1 MKSDDSLPS
10 FLVERYRDWKSVD
23 HADNLE
29 RFRILAE
36 YGQAP
41 GTMAITCCDS
51 RVQVTSIFEVEE
63 GEFFVHRNIAALVP
77 PLDRESRRIGT
88 PAAVEYAVKELEVA
102 RILVLGHSN
111 CGGVQG
117 CIDMHA
123 GTENPPPHELPFVA
137 EWLNILRPALP
148 GVAGIADPE
157 RKRTALERQAVIL
170 SLENLMTYPFVAEAV
185 GAGALT
191 LHGLWHDI
199 RSGAVLEYDRRTGT
213 FEDL

>member
-1 MKSDDSLPS
+1 MKSNNSLPS

-36 YGQAP
+36 LGQAP

-51 RVQVTSIFEVEE
+51 RVHVTAIFEVEE
-63 GEFFVHRNIAALVP
+63 GEFFIHRNIAALVP
-77 PLDRESRRIGT
+77 PADHETRHGGT

-117 CIDMHA
+117 CIDMHDQP
-123 GTENPPPHELPFVA
+123 GNPLPRQLPFVA
-137 EWLNILRPALP
+137 EWLEVLRPAYP
-148 GVAGIADPE
+148 GVAGISDPD
-157 RKRTALERQAVIL
+157 RRRTALERQGVVL
-170 SLENLMTYPFVAEAV
+170 SLRNLMTYPFVAEAV

-199 RSGAVLEYDRRTGT
+199 GSGVVLEYNQRTGE
-213 FEDL
+213 FEEL